1 MKASLRLAD
10 RSLEGARALL
20 DRGEYFGA
28 VSRAYY
34 AIFHA
39 ARAMLYT
46 YGIATKTHS
55 GLVSL
60 FGEHII
66 RKGIMPGDFAEI
78 LAKALDMRQ
87 KSDYEVFTEFRE
99 EEVKKLIADA
109 ENFVGSVK
117 QVLKTRLK

>member
-1 MKASLRLAD
+1 MTTGHSKDFVKASLRLAD
-10 RSLEGARALL
+10 RALEGARALL

-39 ARAMLYT
+39 ARAVLYS
-46 YGIATKTHS
+46 YGITTKTHI

-66 RKGIMPGDFAEI
+66 KKDFNKPFLSSI
-78 LAKALDMRQ
+78 SFFID
-87 KSDYEVFTEFRE
+87 
-99 EEVKKLIADA
+99 
-109 ENFVGSVK
+109 
-117 QVLKTRLK
+117 